1 MPSVVLAQRHETPLR
16 RMLAAN
22 SITTI
27 FVCGLAFDFCVGSTA
42 FDGQMLGFRTIV
54 YA

>member
-1 MPSVVLAQRHETPLR
+1 
-16 RMLAAN
+16 MLAAN